1 MLARIRSVALL
12 VVLAVA
18 GCTSATPSGSPA
30 SAPSSAPTPPP
41 TSSPTGGAG
50 HGPHP
55 SDELTALQLDL
66 QALGFFGGKVTGI
79 FDDSTVRALRTLQE
93 SFGLPTTG
101 ELDPDTAA
109 AIDAARGRDTES
121 AVSSVQTALTEL
133 GYHTGLIDGDYG
145 PATTRAMRRFQ
156 SDFGIEPS
164 GAFDAGTATALF
176 RAYQHE
182 VVSQLD
188 TGDTEGPN
196 EPGSP
201 HGPILRVGS
210 SGPKVRALQERLK
223 DLGFRPGAADGEYGA
238 TTASAVMAF
247 QKFTGLD
254 RDGVAGPAVQG
265 EIEDPHGRGP
275 HRNLAAPRIEIDL
288 DRQIAFIVDA
298 GGDIAIVNISSG
310 SGETYET
317 PGGGT
322 ATAYT
327 PTGRFSVVRRIDGI
341 REAPLG
347 SLYRPLYFYLGWAVH
362 GSTSVPGYPASHG
375 CVRTSYVD
383 QDYIFDAI
391 PDGALVI
398 LYGKSQGGAANGE
411 PGF

>member
-1 MLARIRSVALL
+1 M
-12 VVLAVA
+12 VLAFV
-18 GCTSATPSGSPA
+18 GCTAA
-30 SAPSSAPTPPP
+30 APP
-41 TSSPTGGAG
+41 SSPTRESASTTTSSSAASPSGGTG
-50 HGPHP
+50 HGQHP

-66 QALGFFGGKVTGI
+66 QALGFYGGKVTGI
-79 FDDSTVRALRTLQE
+79 FDDTTVRALRALQE
-93 SFGLPTTG
+93 SFGLETTG
-101 ELDPDTAA
+101 ELDPGTAA

-133 GYHTGLIDGDYG
+133 GYYTGLIDGDYG

-156 SDFGIEPS
+156 SDFGLDPS
-164 GAFDAGTATALF
+164 GDFDARTATALF
-176 RAYQHE
+176 RAYQHD

-196 EPGSP
+196 EHGSP

-210 SGPKVRALQERLK
+210 SGPKVRALQELLRA
-223 DLGFRPGAADGEYGA
+223 LGFRPGAADGEYGA

-254 RDGVAGPAVQG
+254 RDGVAGPAVQA

-275 HRNLAAPRIEIDL
+275 HRNLSRPRIEIDL

-298 GGDIAIVNISSG
+298 GGEVAIVNISSG
-310 SGETYET
+310 SGEVYTT
-317 PGGGT
+317 PDGGT

-327 PTGRFSVVRRIDGI
+327 PTGRFTVVRRIDGI

-398 LYGKSQGGAANGE
+398 LHGKSQGGAANGE

>member
-1 MLARIRSVALL
+1 MPARRALIAALL
-12 VVLAVA
+12 TLVA
-18 GCTSATPSGSPA
+18 CT
-30 SAPSSAPTPPP
+30 SSAPTDRP
-41 TSSPTGGAG
+41 TSAAPSPAPSPSPTQPGGG
-50 HGPHP
+50 TNHGP
-55 SDELTALQLDL
+55 SDEVTALQLDL
-66 QALGFFGGKVTGI
+66 QMLGFYAGRITGA
-79 FDDSTVRALRTLQE
+79 FDDPTVRALQALQE
-93 SFGLPTTG
+93 SFGLEASG

-121 AVSSVQTALTEL
+121 AVTYVQTALTEL
-133 GYHTGLIDGDYG
+133 GYYEGLIDGDYG

-156 SDFGIEPS
+156 SDYGLEGS
-164 GAFDAGTATALF
+164 GSLDAATAPALL
-176 RAYQHE
+176 RAYQEE
-182 VVSQLD
+182 VVSNLD

-201 HGPILRVGS
+201 QGRILRVGS
-210 SGPKVRALQERLK
+210 SGPKVRALQERLREL
-223 DLGFRPGAADGEYGA
+223 DFRPGAADGVYGA

-247 QKFTGLD
+247 QKYSGQD
-254 RDGVAGPAVQG
+254 RDGVAGPAVQA
-265 EIEDPHGRGP
+265 EIQDPRGRGP

-288 DRQIAFIVDA
+288 DRQIAFVVDA
-298 GGDIAIVNISSG
+298 DRDVSIVNVSSG
-310 SGETYET
+310 SGETYAT
-317 PGGGT
+317 PEGGT

-327 PTGRFSVVRRIDGI
+327 PTGRFTIVRRIDGI

-375 CVRTSYVD
+375 CVRTSYAD
-383 QDYIFDAI
+383 QDFIFETI

-398 LYGKSQGGAANGE
+398 LYGKRQGNAANGE